1 MNTLDYDWRLREV
14 MATRGL
20 FSTTK
25 LIPLLN
31 ERGVHLSA
39 SQIYRLAAEKPERLN
54 LQVLVA
60 LMDALDCSA
69 DDLIG
74 KVRVPSPR
82 ARGRATG
89 TEDAP
94 ATEKGLD
101 VLREKGLRPRRA
113 RILPADES

>member
-1 MNTLDYDWRLREV
+1 MNALDYEWRLREV

-31 ERGVHLSA
+31 ERGIHLSA
-39 SQIYRLAAEKPERLN
+39 SQVYRLAAEKPERLN

-74 KVRVPSPR
+74 KIEVPASR
-82 ARGRATG
+82 RETG
-89 TEDAP
+89 TDHP
-94 ATEKGLD
+94 AAESGLRVLKDKGF
-101 VLREKGLRPRRA
+101 RPRRA
-113 RILPADES
+113 SVLPPSSE

>member
-1 MNTLDYDWRLREV
+1 MNALDYEWRLREV

-31 ERGVHLSA
+31 ERGIHLSA
-39 SQIYRLAAEKPERLN
+39 SQVYRLAAEKPERLN

-74 KVRVPSPR
+74 KIEVTASRR
-82 ARGRATG
+82 ETG
-89 TEDAP
+89 TGHPAP
-94 ATEKGLD
+94 GESGVSVLKEKGF
-101 VLREKGLRPRRA
+101 RPRRA
-113 RILPADES
+113 SVLPPRSE

>member
-1 MNTLDYDWRLREV
+1 MNALDYEWRLREI
-14 MATRGL
+14 MATRGI

-31 ERGVHLSA
+31 ERGIHLSA
-39 SQIYRLAAEKPERLN
+39 SQVYRLAAEKPERLN

-74 KVRVPSPR
+74 KVAVPAGR
-82 ARGRATG
+82 RGTG
-89 TEDAP
+89 TADPAP
-94 ATEKGLD
+94 AESGAEVLKEKGFL
-101 VLREKGLRPRRA
+101 PRRA
-113 RILPADES
+113 SILPPTSE